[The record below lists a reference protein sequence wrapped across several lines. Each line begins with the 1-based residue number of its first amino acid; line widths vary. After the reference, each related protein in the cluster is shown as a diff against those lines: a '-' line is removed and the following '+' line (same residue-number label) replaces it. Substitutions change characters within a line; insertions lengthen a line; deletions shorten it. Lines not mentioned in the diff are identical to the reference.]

1 MREIIAITSSGT
13 DRAGNSVNPVGAA
26 TLETTEHGGTFNL
39 TSGGYINMGKI
50 NNPPLTEFTISSW
63 VRIDVGTGQN
73 AMWICPQGNAGGRN
87 FIIIGSYYYYAVFQ
101 NGEYGSY
108 NPDST
113 SKYYNDGKF
122 HHYAITRDSGGTVR
136 QFIDGN
142 IIFKYTPSPAAI
154 LNMFDGT
161 KDVYIGADT
170 TAYPIIGKIA
180 DFIMVDKCM
189 WNNNFIPPKK
199 SIVDYGWNN
208 TSILILHGNEVWRWE

>member
-1 MREIIAITSSGT
+1 MREIIAITSSGS
-13 DRAGNSVNPVGAA
+13 DRAGHTVTPVGAA

-50 NNPPLTEFTISSW
+50 TEPPLTEFTISSW
-63 VRIDVGTGQN
+63 VRVDVGTGQN
-73 AMWICPQGNAGGRN
+73 AMLLCPQGNSSSRN
-87 FIIIGSYYYYAVFQ
+87 FIVIGSYYYYAVLN

-122 HHYAITRDSGGTVR
+122 HHYAITKDSSGTVR

-142 IIFKYTPSPAAI
+142 IIYKYTPSPAAI

-161 KDVYIGADT
+161 KDICIGGDT

-180 DFIMVDKCM
+180 DFILVDKCM